1 MKSGSRQ
8 PTVGRPYRM
17 VARAQAAEQTGKR
30 IVDAA
35 EELFGELLYDQ
46 VSLKAVAN
54 RAGVT
59 MQTVIRRF
67 GSKEGLF
74 VEWAVRRSQE
84 LRRWRDGAAPGG
96 LSEIIRNLM
105 ESYEKW
111 GRHQLNL
118 LAQEQRTE
126 TIAVAVRSGRA
137 YHHRWVKRVF
147 AAWLDALAADERDVR
162 TAQLTAVTDVYMWKV
177 LRDDLGL
184 DDRQAELAIGD
195 LVERLLG

>member
-1 MKSGSRQ
+1 
-8 PTVGRPYRM
+8 M
-17 VARAQAAEQTGKR
+17 VARARAAEQTGTR
-30 IVDAA
+30 ILDAA

-74 VEWAVRRSQE
+74 AEWAVRRSE
-84 LRRWRDGAAPGG
+84 EVRGRRDEAAPGAMA
-96 LSEIIRNLM
+96 EAVRNLM

-126 TIAVAVRSGRA
+126 TIAVAVRSGRV

-147 AAWLDALAADERDVR
+147 APWLEALTGTERDVR
-162 TAQLTAVTDVYMWKV
+162 IAQLSAVTDVYMWKV

-184 DDRQAELAIGD
+184 DDRQAEVAMGD
-195 LVERLLG
+195 LVERLLA

>member
-1 MKSGSRQ
+1 
-8 PTVGRPYRM
+8 M
-17 VARAQAAEQTGKR
+17 VARAQAAEETGNR

-46 VSLKAVAN
+46 VSLRAVAD

-74 VEWAVRRSQE
+74 VAWAMRRSQE
-84 LRRWRDGAAPGG
+84 VRRWRDGAAPGA
-96 LSEIIRNLM
+96 IADVIRNLM

-126 TIAVAVRSGRA
+126 TIAVAVRSGRV
-137 YHHRWVKRVF
+137 YHHRWVRRVF
-147 AAWLDALAADERDVR
+147 APWMDALPAGERDER

-177 LRDDLGL
+177 LRDDRDL
-184 DDRQAELAIGD
+184 DARQAELAMCD
-195 LVERLLG
+195 LVERLLR